1 MPSKERLMSLD
12 DKKLNEARISKKK
25 DKMTIILID
34 SFICLPETRCC
45 KK

>member
-1 MPSKERLMSLD
+1 MPSKERLMSFD

-25 DKMTIILID
+25 DKMTKILID